1 MKKTG
6 LASFSI
12 LASQYI
18 FACLWVTASLFY
30 IEGGAYMSEIRE
42 FGYSSG
48 ATSAYIFSALF
59 FFVIAFASFSVVQR
73 IKLHHTNINY
83 RIGGYAFSPQRI
95 YKIIATCLYPTLIL
109 LAIIT
114 SAPLLSGLDRNI
126 FWASHAIGIQRILF
140 NQLPLIA
147 FLAGYIAIKRKNGL
161 TLKEIARHLIPIY
174 AIQIVYGETFT
185 AIFTATVFFLIP
197 ICSEPRGIDLIYRNK
212 TKILV
217 VIFSA
222 AAALL
227 SFKFLGSYVAGIGS
241 GTAVMINRVLALQGQ
256 VWWAI
261 YTFGDQLSNNGYE
274 GIKLLM
280 YKISPADVFNA
291 YSSQGVNF
299 TMGYP
304 AILLTEFNNFWLFI
318 HTLFA
323 LGFGAILGLLKK
335 LVCTNKFLSS
345 IVLIKIYSAFYLCI
359 TNGEIQDITSLK
371 SLFYIVCATLVL
383 YLERG
388 RANSKSHSK
397 PSTHDTSQQAK
408 DY

>member
-42 FGYSSG
+42 FGYPSG

-59 FFVIAFASFSVVQR
+59 FFAIAFLSFNVVQR
-73 IKLHHTNINY
+73 IKMHNSKIIY
-83 RIGGYAFSPQRI
+83 RLGGYSFPPQRI
-95 YKIIATCLYPTLIL
+95 YKIIATALYPTLL
-109 LAIIT
+109 FLAIFT

-126 FWASHAIGIQRILF
+126 FWSSHAIGIQRILF
-140 NQLPLIA
+140 NQLPLVA
-147 FLAGYIAIKRKNGL
+147 FLAGFVAIKKEDGL
-161 TLKEIARHLIPIY
+161 TLKEIAKHLIPIY
-174 AIQIVYGETFT
+174 FLQIVYGETFT

-197 ICSEPRGIDLIYRNK
+197 ICSENRGIALIYKNK

-217 VIFSA
+217 AIFSA

-241 GTAVMINRVLALQGQ
+241 GSAVMINRVLALQGQ

-261 YTFGDQLSNNGYE
+261 FTFGDQLSNNGYE

-280 YKISPADVFNA
+280 YKISPADVFDA

-304 AILLTEFNNFWLFI
+304 AILLTEFNKAWLFV
-318 HTLFA
+318 HALFA

-359 TNGEIQDITSLK
+359 TNGEIQDIISLK
-371 SLFYIVCATLVL
+371 SLFYIVCATLIL

-388 RANSKSHSK
+388 RPHVKSYPK
-397 PSTHDTSQQAK
+397 VATHIVS
-408 DY
+408 